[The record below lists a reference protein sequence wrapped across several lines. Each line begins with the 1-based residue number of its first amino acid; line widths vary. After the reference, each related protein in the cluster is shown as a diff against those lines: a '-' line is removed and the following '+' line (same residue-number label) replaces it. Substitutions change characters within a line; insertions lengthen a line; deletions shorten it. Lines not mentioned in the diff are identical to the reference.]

1 MSNIWM
7 TSEGLDINF
16 DDPTEE
22 IIKVHLGSIEGSFI
36 SYEQH
41 KNKLQFQTGN
51 RYTHTPLCPGKRDA
65 ISGPRP
71 TYPTDP
77 TNPPRSVRM
86 APGDSKHPGV
96 GGLTQ
101 IPTPRG
107 TL

>member
-1 MSNIWM
+1 MQIFSTHPSPVRYLGPWSPCHPG
-7 TSEGLDINF
+7 TAPG
-16 DDPTEE
+16 DPV
-22 IIKVHLGSIEGSFI
+22 I
-36 SYEQH
+36 
-41 KNKLQFQTGN
+41 
-51 RYTHTPLCPGKRDA
+51 CPGERDA

-101 IPTPRG
+101 ILTPRG